1 MAILIGEARADVIWG
16 YVGSTRKPALRWM
29 MLGVGMKKNKNVK
42 RMPERMQLS
51 SE

>member
-16 YVGSTRKPALRWM
+16 YVGSTRKLAPRWM

>member
-16 YVGSTRKPALRWM
+16 YVGSTGKPALRWM
-29 MLGVGMKKNKNVK
+29 MPSVGTKKNKNVK